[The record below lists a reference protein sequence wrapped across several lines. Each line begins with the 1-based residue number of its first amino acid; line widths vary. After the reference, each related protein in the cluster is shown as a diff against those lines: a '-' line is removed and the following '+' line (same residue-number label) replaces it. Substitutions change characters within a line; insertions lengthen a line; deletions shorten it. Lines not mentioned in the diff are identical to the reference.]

1 MKGKV
6 KLVVSDMDGT
16 LLNDQHQLHPEF
28 FEVYRKLRN
37 QGILFVPA
45 SGRQYYSLLH
55 YFHPIQEEIGFIA
68 ENGSYVT
75 FQNKVLFT
83 DTLPIEKVTE
93 IVLLTRQIPLA
104 NSVVCGTQHAYVDSK
119 DSDFIELF
127 QNFYYQNL
135 LVDNVLDYLSED
147 QIIKV
152 AVHHPKNA
160 EKYLYPALQ
169 HLDQKGLKVV
179 VSGKNWIDIMNEHT
193 NKGKALRKLQQ
204 ALGISPEETIVF
216 GDYLNDIEML
226 QEAYYSFAMENAHP
240 LVKEIARLQTGN
252 NNEFAVVEV
261 LKSLLD

>member
-1 MKGKV
+1 MKGKI

-28 FEVYRKLRN
+28 FEVYRKLRD

-55 YFHPIQEEIGFIA
+55 YFRPIQEEIGFIA

-75 FQNKVLFT
+75 YQNKVLFT
-83 DTLPIEKVTE
+83 DAMPIERVKE
-93 IVLLTRQIPLA
+93 IVQLTREIPQA
-104 NSVVCGTQHAYVDSK
+104 NAVICGTQHAFVESK
-119 DSDFIELF
+119 DTAFTDLF

-135 LVDNVLDYLSED
+135 LVDDVLDHLTED

-160 EKYLYPALQ
+160 EKHLYPALK
-169 HLDQKGLKVV
+169 HLDHEGLKVV
-179 VSGKNWIDIMNEHT
+179 VSGKYWVDVMNEHT
-193 NKGKALRKLQQ
+193 NKGKALRNLQQ
-204 ALGISPEETIVF
+204 KLGISPEETIVF
-216 GDYLNDIEML
+216 GDYLNDVEML
-226 QEAYYSFAMENAHP
+226 QEAYYSYAMANAHP
-240 LVKEIARLQTGN
+240 QVKEVARFQTGN
-252 NNEFAVVEV
+252 NNDFAVVEV